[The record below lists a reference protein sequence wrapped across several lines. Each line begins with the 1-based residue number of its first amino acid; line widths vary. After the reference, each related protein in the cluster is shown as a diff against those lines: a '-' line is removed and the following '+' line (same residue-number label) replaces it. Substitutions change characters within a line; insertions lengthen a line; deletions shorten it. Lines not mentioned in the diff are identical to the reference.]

1 MEINLSKFIIDFCRE
16 DNINDNIILR
26 IISSINSATSLRSSS
41 LYNSQKISDVTGFK
55 NLRGNLIVDTK
66 SAIRYFYYSRILN
79 RNSKN
84 KIIEILNKM
93 EKNTNKDNEDYKVE
107 VQNDNNTDNL
117 LFSTIDN
124 KILMLKKEII
134 EINNKIS
141 LYEDLKNGE

>member
-1 MEINLSKFIIDFCRE
+1 MEINLSKFVIDFCRE

-26 IISSINSATSLRSSS
+26 IISSINSATSLRTSS
-41 LYNSQKISDVTGFK
+41 LYNSQKIPDVTGFK
-55 NLRGNLIVDTK
+55 NLRTNLIVDTK
-66 SAIRYFYYSRILN
+66 PSIRYFYYSRILN

-84 KIIEILNKM
+84 KIIEILNNM
-93 EKNTNKDNEDYKVE
+93 GKNTNKDSEDYNVE
-107 VQNDNNTDNL
+107 FQNDNHTDNL
-117 LFSTIDN
+117 LLSTIDN